1 MKTQFNQ
8 IAGKI
13 TGYAIVL
20 AAMVSLAPVTTT
32 HAQSKKSTL
41 AKHLVNTES
50 AADPYKPASL
60 QVAVY
65 QVENTTKFK
74 LHFENSASRPVTL
87 TLKNAANKVI
97 HQEVVASP
105 KYIRKFELGNMQDG
119 TYTFEISNSQERI
132 TKEIQLQTLAAR
144 SIRVNK

>member
-1 MKTQFNQ
+1 M
-8 IAGKI
+8 
-13 TGYAIVL
+13 
-20 AAMVSLAPVTTT
+20 TTT
-32 HAQSKKSTL
+32 HAQSKKSAP

-50 AADPYKPASL
+50 VADSYKPASL

-87 TLKNAANKVI
+87 TLKNAANQVV
-97 HQEVVASP
+97 HREVVSSP
-105 KYIRKFELGNMQDG
+105 KYIRKFELGNIQDG

-144 SIRVNK
+144 SLQVNE